1 MQMLPNYHVLTVKY
15 RGATNSNSGAVLI
28 RSDRFKQTKSLDYNY
43 EFNTSLE
50 IAQDYL
56 LNNGFSLIGQA
67 EGKDCYY
74 IITTTF
80 EPLIR
85 AKNTA

>member
-1 MQMLPNYHVLTVKY
+1 MERLSNYHVLTVRY

-56 LNNGFSLIGQA
+56 LKNGFSLVGQA

-74 IITTTF
+74 LIASTF
-80 EPLIR
+80 EPLIK
-85 AKNTA
+85 AK